1 MVSPLRIAQVAPV
14 IYPTPPRGAGGTERV
29 VSDLTEALMA
39 MGHDVTLIGPSDSVT
54 TARHLSAH
62 PSLSALEAYHGPVAP
77 GVPAA
82 LEAAQLGLLAAH
94 LTEFD
99 IVHCHGEFAHAAVL
113 GSRIGRSLTTVHWR
127 LDELDRKLFFH
138 SFPELPVAA
147 ISQAQARDL
156 PRANRAGVVHHGIP
170 LDRFAAGPGGEG
182 VAFIGR
188 MTDQKRPDIAI
199 RVARAAGRSTRLAG
213 GIDVGNPRYFDERVA
228 PLLGDDAVHVGE
240 VDDRAKQALLGEA
253 AALLFPIN
261 WPEPFGLV
269 MIEAMACGTPVI
281 AWDRGSVREVVEP
294 GVTGFIVKTEDDAV
308 EALGRIDTLDRAR
321 VRKRFEERFTATRM
335 AEDYVTLYR
344 QRIALAQ
351 GAGA

>member
-1 MVSPLRIAQVAPV
+1 MVSPLRIVQIAPV
-14 IYPTPPRGAGGTERV
+14 IYPTPPGKTGGTERV

-39 MGHDVTLIGPSDSVT
+39 MGHEVTLIAPSDSVT

-62 PSLSALEAYHGPVAP
+62 PSLRALQAYHGPVAP

-82 LEAAQLGLLAAH
+82 LEAAQLGLLAKH
-94 LTEFD
+94 LHEFD

-113 GSRIGRSLTTVHWR
+113 GDRIGRSVTTVHWR

-147 ISQAQARDL
+147 ISAAQARDL

-170 LDRFAAGPGGEG
+170 VDRFEPGAGGEG

-188 MTDQKRPDIAI
+188 MTDQKRPDVAI
-199 RVARAAGRSTRLAG
+199 RVARAAGRPIRLAG
-213 GIDVGNPRYFDERVA
+213 GIDVGNPRYFDEQVA
-228 PLLGDDAVHVGE
+228 PLLGADAEHVGE
-240 VDDRAKQALLGEA
+240 VDDRGKQALLGGA
-253 AALLFPIN
+253 AALIFPID

-281 AWDRGSVREVVEP
+281 AWDRGSVREVVEH
-294 GVTGFIVKTEDDAV
+294 GVTGFVVKSEEAAV
-308 EALGRIDTLDRAR
+308 EALAQIDTIDRAK
-321 VRKRFEERFTATRM
+321 VRERFEARFTATRM

-344 QRIALAQ
+344 ERIALAQ
-351 GAGA
+351 GAMA

>member
-1 MVSPLRIAQVAPV
+1 MVSPLRIAQIAPV
-14 IYPTPPRGAGGTERV
+14 IYPTPPRGTGGTERV

-39 MGHDVTLIGPSDSVT
+39 MGHDVTLIAPSDSVT

-82 LEAAQLGLLAAH
+82 LEAAQLGLLARH
-94 LTEFD
+94 LNEFD

-113 GSRIGRSLTTVHWR
+113 GDRIGRSLTTVHWR

-147 ISQAQARDL
+147 ISQAQARTL

-170 LDRFAAGPGGEG
+170 TERFVAGPGGDG
-182 VAFIGR
+182 VVFIGR
-188 MTDQKRPDIAI
+188 MTDQKRPDVAIA
-199 RVARAAGRSTRLAG
+199 VARAAGRPIRLAG
-213 GIDVGNPRYFDERVA
+213 GIDVGNPRYFEERVA

-253 AALLFPIN
+253 AALLFPID

-281 AWDRGSVREVVEP
+281 AWDRGSVREIVEN
-294 GVTGFIVKTEDDAV
+294 GVTGFVVQDEQEAV
-308 EALGRIDTLDRAR
+308 AALTTIDTLDRAR
-321 VRKRFEERFTATRM
+321 VRARFEERFTATRM
-335 AEDYVTLYR
+335 AQEYVALYR
-344 QRIALAQ
+344 QRIALSQ
-351 GAGA
+351 GAAA

>member
-14 IYPTPPRGAGGTERV
+14 IYPTPPRGTGGTERV

-39 MGHDVTLIGPSDSVT
+39 MGHDVTLIAPSDSVT

-62 PSLSALEAYHGPVAP
+62 PSLSALEAYHGRVAP

-82 LEAAQLGLLAAH
+82 LEAAHLGLLAAH
-94 LTEFD
+94 LAEFD

-127 LDELDRKLFFH
+127 LDELDRRLFFH

-147 ISQAQARDL
+147 VSQAQARDL

-170 LDRFAAGPGGEG
+170 VDRFVAGPGGKG

-188 MTDQKRPDIAI
+188 MTDQKRPDVAI
-199 RVARAAGRSTRLAG
+199 RAARAAGRPIRLAG
-213 GIDVGNPRYFDERVA
+213 GVDVGNPRYFDERVA

-240 VDDRAKQALLGEA
+240 VDDRAKQVLLGEA
-253 AALLFPIN
+253 AALLFPID

-294 GVTGFIVKTEDDAV
+294 GVTGFIVKTEEEAV
-308 EALGRIDTLDRAR
+308 AALAEVDTLDRAR
-321 VRKRFEERFTATRM
+321 VRARFEERFTATRM